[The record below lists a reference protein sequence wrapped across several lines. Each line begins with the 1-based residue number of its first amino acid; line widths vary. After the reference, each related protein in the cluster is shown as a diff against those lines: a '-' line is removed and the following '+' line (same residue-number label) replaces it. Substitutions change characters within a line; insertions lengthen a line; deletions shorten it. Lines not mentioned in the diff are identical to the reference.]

1 MDEMSDIIRE
11 FLLESYE
18 GLDLLERDLM
28 DYEKNPADQER
39 LTALFRVLH
48 TLKGTGGF
56 LGFSRLEKL
65 SHAGESVLVLLRDG
79 KITMTPGL
87 TSLLL
92 NLLDVLRG
100 GLRRIEADG
109 VEEQADDGVLL
120 ERLKSA
126 SETVPSPRKL
136 KEPPPVAVAGAPATG
151 PGQTPSSAPG
161 QADSTSSP
169 HAGGAEESVL
179 RVPVKLLD
187 QLMNLTGE
195 MVLVRNQ
202 AHQWAESHDDPALN
216 AVLQPLNQLAL
227 GIQEG
232 VMKARLQPLSQLFS
246 RFPRLVRDTARACGK
261 NVILEMRGSETEIDR
276 SILEAIRDPLT
287 HLLRNAIDHGIEKP
301 EERKKAGKD
310 GDGRIILKAVHE
322 AGTVLLEVG
331 DDGGGLPLD
340 KIKEKAVKE
349 GLLTREQANGLGPEG
364 VAQLIFRPGF
374 STAEHLTAIS
384 GRGVGLDVVKANLE
398 KTGGKVEVHSVPG
411 QGTTFKL
418 KIPLTLSSLAALVI
432 RCGNQNFV
440 VPRVH
445 LQEIIRVQEG
455 AINRRIEYLPE
466 APVFRL
472 RGKLL
477 PLLFLREVLKLGEQG
492 EFSSFHILVLKSE
505 NLLFGLVLDEVTDF
519 QEVMVKP
526 LGRHLKAIPFYMG
539 TTVLGDGQVALILDV
554 MGLAQRCQSVPIEA
568 GRAAAVEENKNFI
581 PLVKKSQM
589 ALIFLT
595 PDDGRMAMPLEK
607 VLRLEAFRCSAVEKA
622 GNLEV
627 IQYEGKV
634 LPLVYVSR
642 MLPERRQ
649 IPRQEAST
657 GGDEKMQVVMYDNG
671 REEVG
676 LVVDRVLDIVTAPLE
691 VQRAATRSYVK
702 GSMVLQERVTELLDI
717 PALLKAA
724 GLGEEGHGS

>member
-28 DYEKNPADQER
+28 DYEKNPADKER

-79 KITMTPGL
+79 KIAMTPGL
-87 TSLLL
+87 ASLLL
-92 NLLDVLRG
+92 NLVDVLRG

-109 VEEQADDGVLL
+109 VEEPADDAVLL
-120 ERLKSA
+120 ERLKST
-126 SETVPSPRKL
+126 SETALAPQKQKDPAPVIAASGTSPS
-136 KEPPPVAVAGAPATG
+136 GG
-151 PGQTPSSAPG
+151 PG
-161 QADSTSSP
+161 QADSTGSFL
-169 HAGGAEESVL
+169 AGAAEDSVL

-195 MVLVRNQ
+195 MALMRNQ
-202 AHQWAESHDDPALN
+202 AHQWAESHDDPGLN
-216 AVLQPLNQLAL
+216 ALLQPMNQLAL
-227 GIQEG
+227 GIQER
-232 VMKARLQPLSQLFS
+232 VMKARLQPLSQLWS

-261 NVILEMRGSETEIDR
+261 SVVLEMRGSETEIDR

-301 EERKKAGKD
+301 EERKRAGKD
-310 GDGRIILKAVHE
+310 ADGRIILKAVHE
-322 AGTVLLEVG
+322 AGMVLLEVS

-340 KIKEKAVKE
+340 KIREKAVQE
-349 GLLTREQANGLGPEG
+349 GLLTREQANGLDPEG
-364 VAQLIFRPGF
+364 IAQLIFRPGF

-384 GRGVGLDVVKANLE
+384 GRGVGLDVVKSNLE
-398 KTGGKVEVHSVPG
+398 KTGGKVEVQAVPG
-411 QGTTFKL
+411 RGTTFKL
-418 KIPLTLSSLAALVI
+418 KIPLTLASLTALVI
-432 RCGNQNFV
+432 RCGNQSFV

-445 LQEIIRVQEG
+445 LQEIIRVQDTSHRG
-455 AINRRIEYLPE
+455 IEYLPE
-466 APVFRL
+466 APVYRL

-477 PLLFLREVLKLGEQG
+477 PLLFLREVLKLGEAG
-492 EFSSFHILVLKSE
+492 ELPSFHILVLKSE
-505 NLLFGLVLDEVTDF
+505 NLIFGLVLDEVTDF

-554 MGLAQRCQSVPIEA
+554 MGLAQRCQASPA
-568 GRAAAVEENKNFI
+568 GADPVAAGEGHPAF
-581 PLVKKSQM
+581 PQPVKSEM

-607 VLRLEAFRCSAVEKA
+607 VLRLEAFRRSAVEKA

-649 IPRQEAST
+649 IPRQEASSD
-657 GGDEKMQVVMYDNG
+657 GDGKIQVVMYDNG

-691 VQRAATRSYVK
+691 IQRAATRSYVT
-702 GSMVLQERVTELLDI
+702 GSMVLQERVTELLDV

-724 GLGEEGHGS
+724 GLEGKDHGS